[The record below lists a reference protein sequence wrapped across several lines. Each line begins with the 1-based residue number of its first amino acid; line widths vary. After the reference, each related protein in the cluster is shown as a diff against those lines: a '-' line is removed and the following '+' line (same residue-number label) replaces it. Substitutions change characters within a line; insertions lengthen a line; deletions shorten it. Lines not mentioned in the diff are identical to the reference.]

1 MTPGIREHRQSSC
14 VIGIPL
20 GLPDH
25 MRSGIREVLNV
36 ISKSQRRG
44 EATALLQQV
53 CDEADRSGHI
63 LILKPVPFAEG
74 LDAEQLER
82 FYGKFGFVTT
92 QEEPD
97 RLMVRPPPGFNAAA
111 QVLPEAN
118 TVTLAVN
125 DAGEV
130 VI

>member
-14 VIGIPL
+14 VIGIPT

-36 ISKSQRRG
+36 LSKSQRRG

-53 CDEADRSGHI
+53 CDEADKSGHI
-63 LILKPVPFAEG
+63 LILRPVPFADG

-82 FYGKFGFVTT
+82 FYGKFGFVVT

-111 QVLPEAN
+111 QVMPEAN
-118 TVTLAVN
+118 TVTVTVN
-125 DAGEV
+125 EAGEV